1 MSNETPDHADDG
13 PVYSYKP
20 SLFGAPWQFRLGA
33 DALEW
38 QAGRHRGR
46 TPYAQIT
53 RVRLSYRPSTMQ
65 ARRLL
70 TEVWCTGAPKLPIA
84 SASWRSL
91 VEQENLDAAYGVF
104 VRELHRRIA
113 AAGTQATFVQGSPA
127 FLYWPGLAIIAV
139 TSLAITVLAVRAAL
153 LGDWAAAAIIAGF
166 LAMFAWQ
173 GVMFFHRNRPGRYR
187 PQALPPYLVPGG

>member
-1 MSNETPDHADDG
+1 MSDDHVPAEPADD
-13 PVYSYKP
+13 PAYSYKP

-38 QAGRHRGR
+38 QVGRHRGR

-65 ARRLL
+65 TRRLL
-70 TEVWCTGAPKLPIA
+70 TEVWYAGGPKLPIA

-91 VEQENLDAAYGVF
+91 VEQENLDAAYGAF

-113 AAGTQATFVQGSPA
+113 AAGTQATFAQGSPA

-153 LGDWAAAAIIAGF
+153 HGEWAAAAIIAGF

-187 PQALPPYLVPGG
+187 PERV